1 MINIIEALPGKDQQ
15 LLYDV
20 IPYITLLIAGA
31 DGNID
36 PKELEWSEKITEIRS
51 FSSHEEWQPYYEKI
65 SGTLQSRIQE
75 LLAELPEDTTA
86 QGEELSNRLSKL
98 NDILPKLDPLDA
110 KHFYD
115 DLLSFAERIA
125 KADGGVLGWFT
136 ISASEAK
143 VVSLPMIH
151 PVELP

>member
-1 MINIIEALPGKDQQ
+1 MINIIESLSGRDQQ
-15 LLYDV
+15 LMYDV

-51 FSSHEEWQPYYEKI
+51 FSSHHEWQPYYEKV
-65 SGTLQSRIQE
+65 SETLHDRIQE
-75 LLAELPEDTTA
+75 LLAELPEDTAA
-86 QGEELSNRLSKL
+86 QGKELTKRLSKL

-115 DLLSFAERIA
+115 GLLSFAERIA
-125 KADGGVLGWFT
+125 RADGGVLGWF
-136 ISASEAK
+136 SVSPSEAK
-143 VVSLPMIH
+143 VVGLPMIN